1 MEVSSCP
8 MHVKKSS
15 KVGLSEGG
23 GIQFDLLLKGVAYH
37 VLQKKTFSMRVLS
50 LLQDLFISCLKVLVG
65 LRTRDKPLL
74 RTENSFLVVWSERLC
89 TMFLLYWEVYVLMG
103 LIINFWNENL
113 HCFWERVLLL
123 MVVYVCFNRGVG
135 SRVTSSFLM

>member
-1 MEVSSCP
+1 M
-8 MHVKKSS
+8 
-15 KVGLSEGG
+15 L
-23 GIQFDLLLKGVAYH
+23 
-37 VLQKKTFSMRVLS
+37 LQKKTFSMRVLS

-89 TMFLLYWEVYVLMG
+89 TMFLLYWEVYVLMA

-123 MVVYVCFNRGVG
+123 MVVYVCFNGGVG